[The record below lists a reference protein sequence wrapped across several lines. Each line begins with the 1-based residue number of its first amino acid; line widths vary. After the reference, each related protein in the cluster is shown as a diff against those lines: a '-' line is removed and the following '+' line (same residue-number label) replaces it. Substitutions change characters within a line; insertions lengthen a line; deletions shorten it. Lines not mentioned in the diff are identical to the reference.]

1 MTTMQEAIRLALADD
16 VAFAAL
22 ASGGVFDGETVGR
35 RGMTRKLLTTD
46 DVVRMQPGVYLTW
59 VTNDPMGQAQQTIGA
74 QNYFFDLYCYQD
86 SGYLI
91 TGAMRKRAYEIL
103 NYTPVEF
110 DDPADEIMRDIVWAG
125 DVTGQR
131 DDDMG
136 GAAMERS
143 SYQVIVS
150 PKSI

>member
-1 MTTMQEAIRLALADD
+1 MTTIQEAIRLALADD
-16 VAFAAL
+16 PAFVAL

-35 RGMTRKLLTTD
+35 RGMTRALLTTD
-46 DVVRMQPGVYLTW
+46 DVVKIKPGVYLTW
-59 VTNDPMGQAQQTIGA
+59 VTNDPMGQAQKTIGA
-74 QNYFFDLYCYQD
+74 INLFFDLYCYQD

-91 TGAMRKRAYEIL
+91 TSAMRKRAYEIL

-110 DDPADEIMRDIVWAG
+110 DVPADEIMRDIIWAG
-125 DVTGQR
+125 DVIGQH

-143 SYQVIVS
+143 SYQVVIS